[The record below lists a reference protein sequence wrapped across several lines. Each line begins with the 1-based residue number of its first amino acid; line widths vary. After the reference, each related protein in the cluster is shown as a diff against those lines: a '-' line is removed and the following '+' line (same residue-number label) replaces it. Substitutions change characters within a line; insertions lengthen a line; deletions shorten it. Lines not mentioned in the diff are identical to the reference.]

1 MATLNTTFNEKANA
15 LFINDMFTCET
26 IARMHATMVRL
37 YEAVRTLRGLSET
50 PTPTDIAKA
59 LNQSQ
64 QTINN
69 WERRGMSRP
78 GMIEA
83 QKLIGCSATW
93 LQTGKGSM
101 VYDASLE
108 PATDVDNGL
117 SERIRTI
124 LTDPEVKPYA
134 LAKAAGV
141 TQDTLAQ
148 WESGAVKTIRLD
160 QAVGI
165 QDAFGYNAVW
175 LVMGKGHPR
184 AAVFDDPRP
193 KALPPKAAKPKKK
206 AEDEPSDPTP
216 LTYLAN
222 TAKYRPIPVVGR
234 AQGGLPDRIW
244 TDGDYPVGATQQ
256 FAEVA
261 SADPQAFLTP
271 VVGLS
276 MIPRYNPGEFA
287 LVEPGTEPEL
297 EDDVLVRLNTGET
310 MIKRLLSRRQGI
322 RLGSYNES
330 EVFTFDPQEITWMYY
345 IAHPV
350 PARKIK
356 NRL

>member
-1 MATLNTTFNEKANA
+1 MTSLNTTFNEKANA
-15 LFINDMFTCET
+15 LFINEMFTCET
-26 IARMHATMVRL
+26 IARMHATMARL
-37 YEAVRTLRGLSET
+37 YEAMRTLRKLDET
-50 PTPTDIAKA
+50 PTPTDVAKA

-83 QKLIGCSATW
+83 QKIIGCSATW

-101 VYDASLE
+101 AYEPPPQAASE
-108 PATDVDNGL
+108 DNGL
-117 SERIRTI
+117 SERIKSV
-124 LTDPEVKPYA
+124 LADPEVKPAA

-141 TQDTLAQ
+141 TQETISQ
-148 WESGAVKTIRLD
+148 WLSGEIKAIKLE

-165 QDAFGYNAVW
+165 QDAMGYSAVW
-175 LVMGKGHPR
+175 LVMGKGH
-184 AAVFDDPRP
+184 AKATIFDDPRP
-193 KALPPKAAKPKKK
+193 KPIPVKDSKPRKKV
-206 AEDEPSDPTP
+206 AEPADPTP
-216 LTYLAN
+216 LFYQAD
-222 TAKYRPIPVVGR
+222 TAKYRAIPVVGR

-256 FAEVA
+256 YAEVA

-276 MIPRYNPGEFA
+276 MVPRFNPGEFA

-310 MIKRLLSRRQGI
+310 MIKRLLSRRQGV
-322 RLGSYNES
+322 RLGSYNDP
-330 EVFTFDPQEITWMYY
+330 EVFTFEPDAITWMYY

>member
-1 MATLNTTFNEKANA
+1 MFSENANTTF
-15 LFINDMFTCET
+15 INGPFTCAT
-26 IARMHATMVRL
+26 ISGMHETMVRL
-37 YEAVRTLRGLSET
+37 YEAARSLKNLET
-50 PTPTDIAKA
+50 PTEVARA

-64 QTINN
+64 QTVNN
-69 WERRGMSRP
+69 WERRGISRI
-78 GMIEA
+78 GMLEA
-83 QKLIGCSATW
+83 QKHIGCSATW

-101 VYDASLE
+101 AYIAHPDL
-108 PATDVDNGL
+108 VDDDTGL
-117 SERIRTI
+117 HERIRTV
-124 LTDPEVKPYA
+124 LADPAVKPAA
-134 LAKAAGV
+134 LAKAATV
-141 TQDTLAQ
+141 AQ
-148 WESGAVKTIRLD
+148 EVVDQWLSGEVKSIKLD

-165 QDAFGYNAVW
+165 QESFGYSAVW
-175 LVMGKGHPR
+175 LVMGKGSMK

-193 KALPPKAAKPKKK
+193 KPIQAREQKPRKKT
-206 AEDEPSDPTP
+206 AEPVGASEPTP

-222 TAKYRPIPVVGR
+222 TAKYRAIPVVGR

-256 FAEVA
+256 YAEVA

-276 MIPRYNPGEFA
+276 MAPRYNPGEFA

-297 EDDVLVRLNTGET
+297 EDDVLVRLTTGET

-322 RLGSYNES
+322 RLGSYNDP
-330 EVFTFDPQEITWMYY
+330 EVFTFEPEAITWMYY

>member
-1 MATLNTTFNEKANA
+1 M
-15 LFINDMFTCET
+15 FINEVFTCET
-26 IARMHATMVRL
+26 IPRMHATMVRL
-37 YEAVRTLRGLSET
+37 YEAARSLKNLET
-50 PTPTDIAKA
+50 PTDVARA

-69 WERRGMSRP
+69 WERRGMSRI

-83 QKLIGCSATW
+83 QKHIGCSATW

-101 VYDASLE
+101 THDASIRT
-108 PATDVDNGL
+108 ANDTDNGL
-117 SERIRTI
+117 AERIRVLLDEPDT
-124 LTDPEVKPYA
+124 KPQA
-134 LAKAAGV
+134 VAKAAGV
-141 TQDTLAQ
+141 TPKVVDQ
-148 WESGAVKTIRLD
+148 WLSGEIKTIPLD

-165 QDAFGYNAVW
+165 QEAFGYNAVW
-175 LVMGKGHPR
+175 LVMGKGTPK

-193 KALPPKAAKPKKK
+193 KPLPRREPKPPKKSA
-206 AEDEPSDPTP
+206 EPSDPTP
-216 LTYLAN
+216 LTYVADV
-222 TAKYRPIPVVGR
+222 AKYRPIPVVGR

-256 FAEVA
+256 YAEVA
-261 SADPQAFLTP
+261 SADPHAFLTP

-297 EDDVLVRLNTGET
+297 EDDVLVRLNSGET
-310 MIKRLLSRRQGI
+310 MIKRLLSRRQGV
-322 RLGSYNES
+322 RLGSYNDP
-330 EVFTFDPQEITWMYY
+330 EVFTFDPSDITWLYY
-345 IAHPV
+345 VAHPV

-356 NRL
+356 TRL

>member
-1 MATLNTTFNEKANA
+1 MATLNMMFNENANTP
-15 LFINDMFTCET
+15 FINEAFTCAT
-26 IARMHATMVRL
+26 MPRMHPTMVRL
-37 YEAVRTLRGLSET
+37 YEAALALKNLET
-50 PTPTDIAKA
+50 PTDVARA

-64 QTINN
+64 QTVNN
-69 WERRGMSRP
+69 WERRGMSRA

-101 VYDASLE
+101 AYDASLE
-108 PATDVDNGL
+108 PAADVDNGL
-117 SERIRTI
+117 SERIRVV
-124 LTDPEVKPYA
+124 LSDPDIKPYA

-141 TQDTLAQ
+141 SQEALAQ
-148 WESGAVKTIRLD
+148 WESGEVKSIRLD

-175 LVMGKGHPR
+175 LVMGKGAPH

-193 KALPPKAAKPKKK
+193 KPLPPKPARTKKK

-261 SADPQAFLTP
+261 SADPHAFLTP

-322 RLGSYNES
+322 RLGSYNET
-330 EVFTFDPQEITWMYY
+330 EVFTFDPAEITWMYY

>member
-1 MATLNTTFNEKANA
+1 MAILNMMFNENANTV
-15 LFINDMFTCET
+15 FINEPFTCAT
-26 IARMHATMVRL
+26 MPRMHQTMVRL
-37 YEAVRTLRGLSET
+37 YEAALALKNLET
-50 PTPTDIAKA
+50 PTDVARA

-64 QTINN
+64 QTVNN
-69 WERRGMSRP
+69 WERRGMSRV

-101 VYDASLE
+101 TYDASLE

-117 SERIRTI
+117 SERIAVI
-124 LTDPEVKPYA
+124 LADPEIKPYA

-141 TQDTLAQ
+141 SQEVLAQ
-148 WESGAVKTIRLD
+148 WESGDVKTIRLD

-165 QDAFGYNAVW
+165 QEAFGYNAVW
-175 LVMGKGHPR
+175 LVMGKGAPR

-193 KALPPKAAKPKKK
+193 RPVPAKGAKAKKK
-206 AEDEPSDPTP
+206 SEDEPAEPTP

-261 SADPQAFLTP
+261 SADPHAFLTP

-322 RLGSYNES
+322 RLGSYNDQ
-330 EVFTFDPQEITWMYY
+330 EVFTFDPEAITWMYY